1 MHLTASEFQSLFSA
15 WIGAIAAVLIAA
27 LSAFFSIKAIFE
39 GKIAATKLALIEQ
52 RITEQSKRID
62 HAIMLLPPP
71 GSIVTTTVAP
81 TTVRSKIME
90 RDGGS

>member
-1 MHLTASEFQSLFSA
+1 MHITPTEFQSLLTA
-15 WIGAIAAVLIAA
+15 WIGAIVAVIIAA
-27 LSAFFSIKAIFE
+27 TSAYFSIKAIFE
-39 GKIAATKLALIEQ
+39 GKIAKTQVSLLEQ
-52 RITEQSKRID
+52 RLIEQSKRID